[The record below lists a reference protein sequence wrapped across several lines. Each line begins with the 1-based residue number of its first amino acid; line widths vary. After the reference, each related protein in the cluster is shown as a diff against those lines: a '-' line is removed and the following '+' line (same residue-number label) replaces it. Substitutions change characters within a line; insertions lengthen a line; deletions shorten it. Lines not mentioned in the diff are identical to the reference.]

1 MKKKFTME
9 NDVGIDV
16 IYTVLAKLNDYI
28 VYTNY
33 MPSDN
38 ELGIR
43 LFVGKLVSED
53 PFEIKKVS
61 LAEQKPIIEDFKMA
75 IITSGRK
82 IRRVKK

>member
-1 MKKKFTME
+1 MQKKFTME
-9 NDVGIDV
+9 NDVGIE
-16 IYTVLAKLNDYI
+16 INYTILGKMDNYI

-43 LFVGKLVSED
+43 LFVGKLESED
-53 PFEIKKVS
+53 PFLIKKVS
-61 LAEQKPIIEDFKMA
+61 ISEQKPIIEQFKMA

-82 IRRVKK
+82 IRRVL

>member
-1 MKKKFTME
+1 MQKKFKME
-9 NDVGIDV
+9 NDVGIEID
-16 IYTVLAKLNDYI
+16 YTILGKVDDYI

-43 LFVGKLVSED
+43 LLVGKLVSEE
-53 PFEIKKVS
+53 PFEIKKVP

-82 IRRVKK
+82 IRRVI

>member
-1 MKKKFTME
+1 ME
-9 NDVGIDV
+9 NDVGIE
-16 IYTVLAKLNDYI
+16 INYTILGKMDNYI

-43 LFVGKLVSED
+43 LFVGKLESED
-53 PFEIKKVS
+53 PFLIKKVS
-61 LAEQKPIIEDFKMA
+61 ISEQKPIIEQFKMA

-82 IRRVKK
+82 IRRVL